1 MKCLYTVCTFFLST
15 KIRRYKD
22 KYMYK
27 MYKRCVVLVDTRV
40 KQADVVLLG
49 YPLMFNM
56 TEATR
61 RNDLRIYEA
70 VSFHMYW

>member
-1 MKCLYTVCTFFLST
+1 
-15 KIRRYKD
+15 
-22 KYMYK
+22 MYK

-70 VSFHMYW
+70 VSFHMYCWNLKQCNKIVEKFHLSVLEHT